1 MSEPILETIG
11 SAFFGAVLAIA
22 FPLALAVVILRYRAI
37 RARLERT
44 VVGQVRDIEERERL
58 YRTVVT
64 RASDGIVLIR
74 DERITFANA
83 RAVELVGV
91 AADRIVGQPFIQFVH
106 PDHRAAARENYAR
119 RMGGDEAP
127 YRYETALVNAEGN
140 PVPIEASGT
149 AMMIGGIRTNL
160 VLIRDISSR
169 LQAESH
175 QREAA
180 RRLEVVNRRLE
191 ESTAQARELARRAEE
206 ADRSKAEFLANV
218 SCELRT
224 PLSSVLGMTELLLSE
239 AFGSV
244 NWSQREALQSVD
256 ESGRHL
262 LDLIGD
268 ILDMARLETGQLEPK
283 PVDVDLHDLC
293 AVCMRFIAMPASRKG
308 VNTVVEWRGAPARV
322 SVDSRMLRHILVN
335 LLGNAVKFTPAGGS
349 VALVVSQQ
357 PGDPMIDFTVSDTG
371 IGISRERLEAIFEP
385 FESAGRGTGRGVGL
399 GLTMARRLATVLGGT
414 LTARST
420 PGLGS
425 TFTLRIACSPVSS
438 EPAPAAPATESL
450 LGMRIL
456 VAEDEPVSA
465 RMLELQLRHAGASV
479 TLVSN
484 GREAV
489 SRARARRPDV
499 VLMDVHM
506 PVMGGIEATSALK
519 GDPLTAGI
527 PVICLTVLAMD
538 EDRDRCLAAGAD
550 DFLIKPVEMRALIS
564 KLRRQPAGSKKPEDL
579 VGRRE

>member
-1 MSEPILETIG
+1 MSELISAVLLSGTCVAVLGIG
-11 SAFFGAVLAIA
+11 IPAVLA
-22 FPLALAVVILRYRAI
+22 VVVLRFRAI
-37 RARLERT
+37 RAQLERT
-44 VVGQVRDIEERERL
+44 VVEQVRDIEERERL

-74 DERITFANA
+74 DECIAFANA

-91 AADRIVGQPFIQFVH
+91 AVDRVLGQPFIQFVH
-106 PDHRAAARENYAR
+106 PDHRAAVRENYAR

-127 YRYETALVNAEGN
+127 YRYVTALVNSEGN

-149 AMMIGGIRTNL
+149 AMMIGGVRTNL
-160 VLIRDISSR
+160 VLIRDISAR

-180 RRLEVVNRRLE
+180 RRLEAVNRRLE
-191 ESTAQARELARRAEE
+191 KSTAQARELASRAEE
-206 ADRSKAEFLANV
+206 SDRSKAEFLANV

-239 AFGSV
+239 AFGPV

-268 ILDMARLETGQLEPK
+268 ILDMARLESGHLEPK
-283 PVDVDLHDLC
+283 PADVDLHDLC
-293 AVCMRFIAMPASRKG
+293 AVCMRFIALPASRKG
-308 VNTVVEWRGAPARV
+308 VNTLVEWRGAPARV

-335 LLGNAVKFTPAGGS
+335 LLGNAVKFTPSGGS

-357 PGDPMIDFTVSDTG
+357 AGDNAIDFAVSDTG

-385 FESAGRGTGRGVGL
+385 FESGGRGAGRGVGL

-414 LTARST
+414 LMARST

-425 TFTLRIACSPVSS
+425 SFTLRIPCPPVPAD
-438 EPAPAAPATESL
+438 PAPAVPANESL

-465 RMLELQLRHAGASV
+465 RMLELQLRHAGAAV
-479 TLVSN
+479 TLASN

-506 PVMGGIEATSALK
+506 PVMGGIEATAALK
-519 GDPLTAGI
+519 GDPLTAGV

-550 DFLIKPVEMRALIS
+550 DFLIKPVEMRALIA
-564 KLRRQPAGSKKPEDL
+564 KLRRLPAGSKKPEDL